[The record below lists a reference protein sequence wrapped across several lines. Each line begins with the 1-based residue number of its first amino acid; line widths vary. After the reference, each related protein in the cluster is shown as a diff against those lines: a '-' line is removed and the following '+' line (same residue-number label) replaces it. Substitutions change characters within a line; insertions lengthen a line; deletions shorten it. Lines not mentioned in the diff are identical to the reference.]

1 MRPGV
6 VDVGC
11 QLDEPSLL
19 TLNAERMRNKD
30 PSSKSLPLV
39 AITSSGRRPSSL
51 SPAPISIS
59 RELRVT
65 SLACGLVSF
74 AILGAKRD
82 RLAAAWV
89 LLMCAC
95 CQRERLPRNSN
106 RDTRRHDRR
115 PSPADIDV
123 GKRVLAHEVP
133 VRTPEATARTPH
145 TRLRMVS
152 PAQELATAR
161 DFFISQTA
169 LDTCRKMCA
178 AKCAPPVSIA
188 PQGEGGYLFIV
199 GSRFG
204 WSTERCLLR
213 LTRYRHS
220 KARPPI
226 G

>member
-51 SPAPISIS
+51 SLAPISIS

-82 RLAAAWV
+82 RLAAVWV
-89 LLMCAC
+89 LAESQDRQPGYL
-95 CQRERLPRNSN
+95 QRVKIGILHLNKRGAREKSPRRPPTPPTIRIRSGRLPMLRWAWRLNG
-106 RDTRRHDRR
+106 RR
-115 PSPADIDV
+115 PPTWSIPGILGLCSLGSCLESNCLPCASMITSYW
-123 GKRVLAHEVP
+123 P
-133 VRTPEATARTPH
+133 TAR
-145 TRLRMVS
+145 
-152 PAQELATAR
+152 
-161 DFFISQTA
+161 
-169 LDTCRKMCA
+169 LD
-178 AKCAPPVSIA
+178 
-188 PQGEGGYLFIV
+188 
-199 GSRFG
+199 SRTFQAFG
-204 WSTERCLLR
+204 V
-213 LTRYRHS
+213 
-220 KARPPI
+220 P
-226 G
+226 

>member
-123 GKRVLAHEVP
+123 GKRVLMKYLFVP
-133 VRTPEATARTPH
+133 LRQRREHSH

-152 PAQELATAR
+152 PAQGQATAR

>member
-1 MRPGV
+1 MALVTQRLEVFFIPQEERVPLMRPGV

-133 VRTPEATARTPH
+133 VRTPEATARTLSHP
-145 TRLRMVS
+145 
-152 PAQELATAR
+152 PPYGIAR
-161 DFFISQTA
+161 ARTGDCQRFFYFSNG
-169 LDTCRKMCA
+169 
-178 AKCAPPVSIA
+178 P
-188 PQGEGGYLFIV
+188 
-199 GSRFG
+199 
-204 WSTERCLLR
+204 
-213 LTRYRHS
+213 
-220 KARPPI
+220 
-226 G
+226 